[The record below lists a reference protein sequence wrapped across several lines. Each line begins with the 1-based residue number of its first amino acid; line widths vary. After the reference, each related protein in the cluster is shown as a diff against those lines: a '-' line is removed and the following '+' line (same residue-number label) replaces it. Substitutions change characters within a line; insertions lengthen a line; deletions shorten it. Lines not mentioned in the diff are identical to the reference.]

1 LALLCATCAT
11 ILSTDL
17 LKKFQAG
24 DPLAASRMMS
34 AVERG
39 GADAEAILD
48 DIFPRTGNARRIGIT
63 GGTGSGKSTL
73 VDGLTAAFRGAGK
86 TVGVVAE
93 DPTSPF
99 SGGAI
104 LGDRIRMHR
113 AAGDAGVFVRSIA
126 SRGSETGF
134 SDLAVEL
141 ADVLDAFGRDVV
153 LMETIGV
160 GQLEHRIRF
169 AADTTVVVFTPE
181 AGDEVQSLK
190 SGLMEVGDVFVV
202 NKGDRP
208 GADRFAR
215 DVFSTLE
222 LRYEGAKWSPPV
234 VKTVATDGKGLD
246 ALFVAMADHGKWLGA
261 EGRLEARRREGREA
275 RVRSLCAGKLEGV
288 FWGNP
293 YIKRQF
299 SGIFEEVAAG
309 RLSPYAAAARL
320 VAAYEDSGK

>member
-1 LALLCATCAT
+1 MSWRYSGATGFELLT
-11 ILSTDL
+11 TDL
-17 LKKFQAG
+17 LKKFNAG
-24 DPLAASRMMS
+24 SALAASRMMS

-48 DIFPRTGNARRIGIT
+48 EIFPKTGRARRIGIT

-73 VDGLTAAFRGAGK
+73 VDAITAAFREAGK

-104 LGDRIRMHR
+104 LGDRIRMSR
-113 AAGDAGVFVRSIA
+113 AAGDPGVFVRSVA

-222 LRYEGAKWSPPV
+222 LRYEGAQWSPPV
-234 VKTVATDGKGLD
+234 VQTMATEGKGLD
-246 ALFVAMADHGKWLGA
+246 ALVSALGEHEQYLAA
-261 EGRLEARRREGREA
+261 EGRLEERRRAGREA
-275 RVRSLCAGKLEGV
+275 RVRSLCAGKLGGV

-299 SGIFEEVAAG
+299 GGIFEEVAAG

-320 VAAYEDSGK
+320 VAAYEEQ

>member
-1 LALLCATCAT
+1 LALSWRHRLYLLA
-11 ILSTDL
+11 TDL
-17 LKKFQAG
+17 LKKFHAG
-24 DPLAASRMMS
+24 SALAAARMMS

-39 GADAEAILD
+39 GPEAEALLD
-48 DIFPRTGNARRIGIT
+48 EIFPKTGRAWRIGIT

-73 VDGLTAAFRGAGK
+73 VDGVTAALRDTER

-99 SGGAI
+99 TGGAI
-104 LGDRIRMHR
+104 LGDRIRMRR
-113 AAGDAGVFVRSIA
+113 AAGDPGVFVRSVA

-190 SGLMEVGDVFVV
+190 SGLMEVGDIFVV

-215 DVFSTLE
+215 DIFSTLE
-222 LRYEGAKWSPPV
+222 LRHEGEPWPPV
-234 VKTVATDGKGLD
+234 VVQMVATEGKGLATLMG
-246 ALFVAMADHGKWLGA
+246 ALERHREFLAAD
-261 EGRLEARRREGREA
+261 GRLEARRSAGREA
-275 RVRSLCAGKLEGV
+275 RVRSLVAARLEGV
-288 FWGNP
+288 FWGKP

-320 VAAYEDSGK
+320 VAAYEEQ